1 MQDLGPAQI
10 AERFVPGRDASSGG
24 GAHVLRATTV

>member
-1 MQDLGPAQI
+1 VEDLGPAEI
-10 AERFVPGRDASSGG
+10 AARFFPGHATPSGG